1 MCAGGKRSRVGAS
14 EESKEKSK
22 GQSKESKES
31 KESEKKK
38 TGGTT
43 WGSFRKVVEASS
55 SLDTTRGVPPGLT
68 LADTLVR
75 AQMLEDP
82 DVAPRPQ
89 HVLSLAPM
97 KRPAEYPDSAEESEE
112 SEEESESEE
121 EDEDE
126 DEGTVSESESESEP
140 SDDPLAG
147 HRGVILR
154 WHHMID
160 PASFTAHDPPPSRE
174 DTLTLARALVT
185 NGVVTPAVRSF
196 TFHCNFHSIVR
207 VGDVTDDLV
216 CFVYTGGAG
225 VPPGVTGRRVAG
237 AGAGQRVRV
246 VPAPG
251 SRYGS
256 RYGRWRYQPPPGG
269 DIPWVTQ
276 RVHAG
281 RRAEDGDGSW
291 SRSFGRDGA
300 DSRAAN
306 KRRVDR
312 GDGHG
317 DLDGG
322 VASRRQRFHVGNAC
336 ASTWTV
342 RRDDERAGR
351 GAVRVPL
358 RTRQDPAVLPGKG
371 KGKSGEKHR
380 VARRCLITRQSALES

>member
-1 MCAGGKRSRVGAS
+1 MRR
-14 EESKEKSK
+14 
-22 GQSKESKES
+22 
-31 KESEKKK
+31 
-38 TGGTT
+38 
-43 WGSFRKVVEASS
+43 
-55 SLDTTRGVPPGLT
+55 
-68 LADTLVR
+68 
-75 AQMLEDP
+75 
-82 DVAPRPQ
+82 
-89 HVLSLAPM
+89 
-97 KRPAEYPDSAEESEE
+97 
-112 SEEESESEE
+112 
-121 EDEDE
+121 DEDE
-126 DEGTVSESESESEP
+126 DEGTIVSESESEP

-160 PASFTAHDPPPSRE
+160 PASFTADPPPSRE

-207 VGDVTDDLV
+207 VGNWTDYLV

-269 DIPWVTQ
+269 DTPRVTQ

-281 RRAEDGDGSW
+281 RRAQDGDGSR
-291 SRSFGRDGA
+291 SRTGRDGA
-300 DSRAAN
+300 DCRASN
-306 KRRVDR
+306 ERRVDR

-322 VASRRQRFHVGNAC
+322 VAWWRQRFHVGNAG
-336 ASTWTV
+336 ASTWPV

-351 GAVRVPL
+351 GRGSRSSANAPRPSRAPRKRSKPRRRKTPCGSTPSSHPL
-358 RTRQDPAVLPGKG
+358 ARRRGARTRD
-371 KGKSGEKHR
+371 S
-380 VARRCLITRQSALES
+380 

>member
-1 MCAGGKRSRVGAS
+1 MWAIRLTRVCFGSQPLNFPPETYASDRQFRADLATLNKGEFVAKMCAGGKRSRVSAS
-14 EESKEKSK
+14 EESKGK
-22 GQSKESKES
+22 SKESKES

-55 SLDTTRGVPPGLT
+55 TLDTTRGVPPGLT

-121 EDEDE
+121 EDEEEDE

-140 SDDPLAG
+140 SDDPLSG

-196 TFHCNFHSIVR
+196 TFHCNF
-207 VGDVTDDLV
+207 L
-216 CFVYTGGAG
+216 
-225 VPPGVTGRRVAG
+225 
-237 AGAGQRVRV
+237 
-246 VPAPG
+246 
-251 SRYGS
+251 
-256 RYGRWRYQPPPGG
+256 
-269 DIPWVTQ
+269 
-276 RVHAG
+276 
-281 RRAEDGDGSW
+281 
-291 SRSFGRDGA
+291 
-300 DSRAAN
+300 
-306 KRRVDR
+306 
-312 GDGHG
+312 
-317 DLDGG
+317 
-322 VASRRQRFHVGNAC
+322 
-336 ASTWTV
+336 
-342 RRDDERAGR
+342 
-351 GAVRVPL
+351 
-358 RTRQDPAVLPGKG
+358 
-371 KGKSGEKHR
+371 
-380 VARRCLITRQSALES
+380 